1 MKKLL
6 LILIS
11 TLLIPNFVNAGLFQK
26 FKENGITLEEYKKRC
41 KKVHFFSKSN
51 WPQLISEENNV
62 KMFNCMTG
70 DLYGE
75 YQIFK
80 DDVLMQTKVF
90 RPNKEL
96 FSQSELNAFIIGL
109 SLMSGNTPSI
119 SINNTTTLKTNE
131 SGVNMTGGMFVR
143 EMVSGSNRICF
154 YKTLSGE
161 VAITV
166 KVSQTCKQSLNN

>member
-6 LILIS
+6 STLIL
-11 TLLIPNFVNAGLFQK
+11 TLLFPTFVYAGLFQK

-80 DDVLMQTKVF
+80 DDVLVQTKVF

-119 SINNTTTLKTNE
+119 SIDNTTTLKSNE

-161 VAITV
+161 VAITL
-166 KVSQTCKQSLNN
+166 KSSQQCKQSLN

>member
-6 LILIS
+6 STLIL
-11 TLLIPNFVNAGLFQK
+11 TLLFPTFVYAGLFQK

-80 DDVLMQTKVF
+80 DDVLVQTKVF

-166 KVSQTCKQSLNN
+166 KASQRCKQSLNN